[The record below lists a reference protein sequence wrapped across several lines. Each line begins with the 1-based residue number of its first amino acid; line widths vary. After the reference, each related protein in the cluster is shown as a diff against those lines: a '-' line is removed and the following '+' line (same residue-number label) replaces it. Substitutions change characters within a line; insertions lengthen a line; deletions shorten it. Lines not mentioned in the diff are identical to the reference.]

1 MGGDVITYY
10 GRMSEVKR
18 QTDGGRFI
26 QISRSELVN
35 YNAIEEYWEDMLILR
50 GGERIPIVASR
61 RKVVGQ
67 QIFDY
72 MGERG

>member
-1 MGGDVITYY
+1 
-10 GRMSEVKR
+10 
-18 QTDGGRFI
+18 
-26 QISRSELVN
+26 
-35 YNAIEEYWEDMLILR
+35 MLILR

-61 RKVVGQ
+61 RKAVGQ